1 MDGTI
6 LSIAVLLVTLLAI
19 LLGSNA
25 QKQSLAPEN
34 RTRLIRSSIPYASD
48 GRSWTAKLF
57 SRGITPKSSR
67 RNSKDD
73 GAQRRLSKLT
83 KKMKKWLKK
92 KEKKATGEE
101 FNPNIVV
108 LPTDDATPFFQQ
120 MMPVNGSIPDDGCDS
135 NSVRFANDR
144 NCYPVLGRG
153 PCNDPKQWVTV
164 DPYTFKGRCTPRLC
178 GRERVFVVRDGLCH
192 DIYDPI
198 ECQGGRRL
206 YYSPYGDPICDCPIG
221 HYPFPNPQDDCV
233 PLFTQGPCPYRY
245 VLTIDSAGSLS
256 CTPSQCPELPAT
268 VYGDG
273 AIYGH
278 SRQVQ
283 WVPTKNGVC
292 YELGTSGP
300 CSSYESQGQLLGYDV
315 LKRQLECVDI
325 TNSTSPYFSSCEEK
339 DLLDSVYDQFHPEY
353 DVFRIWL
360 AYQSLHLEEA
370 VKYGKKKKN
379 KKTIKGGGYERR
391 QQGTLGAIQFP
402 SSNIPLLNPTRTGTG
417 QGKGTNP
424 IVPDRNRREVQQVV
438 KPGSAT
444 NCQGRQVFN
453 AATGQCRNAF

>member
-164 DPYTFKGRCTPRLC
+164 DPYTFK
-178 GRERVFVVRDGLCH
+178 V
-192 DIYDPI
+192 
-198 ECQGGRRL
+198 
-206 YYSPYGDPICDCPIG
+206 
-221 HYPFPNPQDDCV
+221 
-233 PLFTQGPCPYRY
+233 
-245 VLTIDSAGSLS
+245 
-256 CTPSQCPELPAT
+256 
-268 VYGDG
+268 
-273 AIYGH
+273 
-278 SRQVQ
+278 
-283 WVPTKNGVC
+283 
-292 YELGTSGP
+292 
-300 CSSYESQGQLLGYDV
+300 
-315 LKRQLECVDI
+315 
-325 TNSTSPYFSSCEEK
+325 
-339 DLLDSVYDQFHPEY
+339 
-353 DVFRIWL
+353 
-360 AYQSLHLEEA
+360 
-370 VKYGKKKKN
+370 
-379 KKTIKGGGYERR
+379 
-391 QQGTLGAIQFP
+391 
-402 SSNIPLLNPTRTGTG
+402 
-417 QGKGTNP
+417 
-424 IVPDRNRREVQQVV
+424 
-438 KPGSAT
+438 
-444 NCQGRQVFN
+444 
-453 AATGQCRNAF
+453 